1 MSLQYVD
8 AQGRHFVRGVG
19 QPDFTDEEKKE
30 LAKLKSKYSDL
41 IKKRQDRMNK
51 KPQRGG

>member
-1 MSLQYVD
+1 MDSL
-8 AQGRHFVRGVG
+8 AMKFASPRGG
-19 QPDFTDEEKKE
+19 SDEEKKE

-41 IKKRQDRMNK
+41 VKKRQDKMNK